1 MPNTSHLRG
10 HAGVEG
16 EGLLVDLDHAL
27 PQRPVMGVLGRVGG
41 GGALVGRALG
51 EVLGEVAACV
61 VHTVPEHKNH

>member
-1 MPNTSHLRG
+1 M
-10 HAGVEG
+10 
-16 EGLLVDLDHAL
+16 DLDHTL

-61 VHTVPEHKNH
+61 VHAVPEHKNH

>member
-1 MPNTSHLRG
+1 M
-10 HAGVEG
+10 
-16 EGLLVDLDHAL
+16 DLDHAL

-61 VHTVPEHKNH
+61 VHAVPEHINY